1 MTKKALEKLNEI
13 QLEYC
18 KTLSFLITHDRNRGA
33 KEPYE
38 RSAGKLRGYLEC
50 MEQMGII
57 SNSEMR
63 GLYLWFFSENRA

>member
-1 MTKKALEKLNEI
+1 MTKKALEKLNET

-18 KTLSFLITHDRNRGA
+18 KTLSFLIAHDRNIGA
-33 KEPYE
+33 KEPYG